1 MLCWPSRSPC
11 RASSRLPGGIRRSA
25 RTRAL
30 FKVNK
35 RRSATDAIFANSLT
49 SSRLNKRS
57 VFLQENVRIMYI
69 ESICYYVVRQQY
81 HCTNFMHTYP
91 PGSDPCPPPKMLDAA
106 SPLLGPT
113 EA

>member
-1 MLCWPSRSPC
+1 MLCCPSRSPC
-11 RASSRLPGGIRRSA
+11 RASSRLPGGTRRSA

-81 HCTNFMHTYP
+81 HCTNSMQT
-91 PGSDPCPPPKMLDAA
+91 SAAARDPPPPKMLDAA